1 MEDRVL
7 MKMTNE
13 EKYIHYHNRIE
24 GLQDLYDARSLL
36 FEMMEEK
43 GNILKPV
50 LPKLREEYMKKA
62 RELRNQEHGTD
73 NHLEEKRE
81 KDIVSD
87 DITDINFIQAGY
99 YWNSGYNEFD
109 FTCKIRG
116 ENDVLHMRMQRHDD
130 GYSIVIHSEKD
141 DIWEKI
147 KPSEVYKL
155 EDKLQETIQ
164 YGRYHKK
171 IEKLESRDDCKA
183 LEFELMENSNVYL
196 NRVIGKLWTELEE
209 KQTEIENVELQ
220 GVSQSPTE
228 LVKKFEL
235 KTEGERKSIKGAIK
249 EKKEKLV
256 GESHKAKEKNNDRLR

>member
-50 LPKLREEYMKKA
+50 LPKLREEYTKKA

-87 DITDINFIQAGY
+87 DITDINLIQAGY

-109 FTCKIRG
+109 FTFTFAIYISVIVLINSLYFLYIR
-116 ENDVLHMRMQRHDD
+116 L
-130 GYSIVIHSEKD
+130 
-141 DIWEKI
+141 
-147 KPSEVYKL
+147 
-155 EDKLQETIQ
+155 
-164 YGRYHKK
+164 
-171 IEKLESRDDCKA
+171 KA
-183 LEFELMENSNVYL
+183 CFLTF
-196 NRVIGKLWTELEE
+196 
-209 KQTEIENVELQ
+209 
-220 GVSQSPTE
+220 
-228 LVKKFEL
+228 
-235 KTEGERKSIKGAIK
+235 
-249 EKKEKLV
+249 
-256 GESHKAKEKNNDRLR
+256 